1 MQNFS
6 ELNLNQSLMQSITR
20 MQFKI
25 PTPIQAQAIP
35 PALLGKDVLGT
46 AQTGTGKTLC
56 YGIACL
62 NKLLTDKSSGA
73 LIVCPTR
80 ELAVQV
86 GEVLTGL
93 IEPKMNIKSATLI
106 GGESMQKQLR
116 QLRKRPRLIIGTPG
130 RLNDH
135 LQRKSL
141 RLNETYFLVLDET
154 DRMLDMGFTPQIEQ
168 ILKYVPKRH
177 QTLLF
182 SATLPQNIIR
192 IAERYLNEPARI
204 RVGSTTTP
212 ITKIKQEIMQVSE
225 GDKYN
230 VLLNQLHSRKGSI
243 LLFVK
248 TKRNADKMVEKL
260 RKDGHSCDCMHGNLR
275 QSKRQRT
282 LIAFRSEKIRILVST
297 ELAARGLDVP
307 SIQHVINYHLPQVP
321 EDFIHRIGRTARA
334 GAEGC
339 ALTFITPNDRQMW
352 NEIQR
357 LINPNA
363 KQEFNTFKKS
373 KHRGRER
380 FSRFKQRGNS
390 ENKSFKENY
399 FEHSN
404 NDQSRGK
411 KKFGF
416 KSDRSGNDQSRGKKK
431 FGFKSDRSGN
441 DQSRGKKK
449 FGFKSDRS
457 GNDQSRGKKKFGF
470 KSDRSGNDQS
480 RGKKKFGFK
489 SDRSG
494 NDQSR
499 GKKKF
504 GFKSDRS
511 GNDQSRGK
519 KKFGFKSESF
529 NNKNE
534 KKSKNYFRFKNQSR
548 RSKNRAF

>member
-1 MQNFS
+1 METFT
-6 ELNLNQSLMQSITR
+6 ELNLNEYLMQSITR

-35 PALLGKDVLGT
+35 PALLGKDILGT

-62 NKLLTDKSSGA
+62 NKLLSDKGSGA

-86 GEVLTGL
+86 GEVLSGL
-93 IEPKMNIKSATLI
+93 IEPRMNIKSATLI
-106 GGESMQKQLR
+106 GGESMQKQLK
-116 QLRKRPRLIIGTPG
+116 QLRRRPRLIIGTPG

-135 LQRKSL
+135 LKRKSL

-168 ILKYVPKRH
+168 ILKYIPKRH

-182 SATLPQNIIR
+182 SATLPNNIIR
-192 IAERYLNEPARI
+192 IAERYLNEPTRI

-212 ITKIKQEIMQVSE
+212 IAKIKQEVMQVSE
-225 GDKYN
+225 GDKYK

-248 TKRNADKMVEKL
+248 TKRNADKMVDRL
-260 RKDGHSCDCMHGNLR
+260 RHDGHSCDCMHGNLR
-275 QSKRQRT
+275 QSKRQKT
-282 LIAFRSEKIRILVST
+282 LIAFRAEKIRILVST

-363 KQEFNTFKKS
+363 KQEFKTIKKNY
-373 KHRGRER
+373 HRGKKT
-380 FSRFKQRGNS
+380 FSRFRQRGKS
-390 ENKSFKENY
+390 ENKNFKENY
-399 FEHSN
+399 FERFRN
-404 NDQSRGK
+404 NGQKGK

-416 KSDRSGNDQSRGKKK
+416 KSDRFNNDQPRGKKR
-431 FGFKSDRSGN
+431 FGFKSDRSKN
-441 DQSRGKKK
+441 RNRKK
-449 FGFKSDRS
+449 FKHSFKF
-457 GNDQSRGKKKFGF
+457 KKH
-470 KSDRSGNDQS
+470 
-480 RGKKKFGFK
+480 
-489 SDRSG
+489 
-494 NDQSR
+494 
-499 GKKKF
+499 
-504 GFKSDRS
+504 
-511 GNDQSRGK
+511 
-519 KKFGFKSESF
+519 
-529 NNKNE
+529 
-534 KKSKNYFRFKNQSR
+534 SR
-548 RSKNRAF
+548 RGKNRAF

>member
-1 MQNFS
+1 METFT
-6 ELNLNQSLMQSITR
+6 ELNLDQSLMQSITR

-35 PALLGKDVLGT
+35 PAILGKDILGT

-62 NKLLTDKSSGA
+62 NKLLNDKSSNA
-73 LIVCPTR
+73 LIICPTR

-86 GEVLTGL
+86 GEVLVGL
-93 IEPKMNIKSATLI
+93 IEPRMNIKSATLI
-106 GGESMQKQLR
+106 GGESMHKQLR

-135 LQRKSL
+135 LQRNSL
-141 RLNETYFLVLDET
+141 RLNQTYFLVLDET

-168 ILKYVPKRH
+168 ILKYVPQKH

-182 SATLPQNIIR
+182 SATLPPNILK
-192 IAERYLNEPARI
+192 IAERYLIEPVRI

-212 ITKIKQEIMQVSE
+212 ISKIKQEVIQVSE

-230 VLLNQLHSRKGSI
+230 QLLNQLHTRKGSI

-248 TKRNADKMVEKL
+248 TKRNADKMVDRL
-260 RKDGHSCDCMHGNLR
+260 RDDGHSCDCMHGNLR

-282 LIAFRSEKIRILVST
+282 LISFRSEKIRILVST

-363 KQEFNTFKKS
+363 KQEFNTFRKFKHKGRKK
-373 KHRGRER
+373 
-380 FSRFKQRGNS
+380 FSRFRQRGSN

-399 FEHSN
+399 FSQSN
-404 NDQSRGK
+404 NEQSRGK
-411 KKFGF
+411 KKFKFKTKGF
-416 KSDRSGNDQSRGKKK
+416 H
-431 FGFKSDRSGN
+431 
-441 DQSRGKKK
+441 
-449 FGFKSDRS
+449 
-457 GNDQSRGKKKFGF
+457 
-470 KSDRSGNDQS
+470 
-480 RGKKKFGFK
+480 
-489 SDRSG
+489 
-494 NDQSR
+494 
-499 GKKKF
+499 
-504 GFKSDRS
+504 
-511 GNDQSRGK
+511 
-519 KKFGFKSESF
+519 
-529 NNKNE
+529 NKN
-534 KKSKNYFRFKNQSR
+534 KKRPKPSFKFKKHGR
-548 RSKNRAF
+548 RGKNRAF

>member
-1 MQNFS
+1 MENFT
-6 ELNLNQSLMQSITR
+6 ELNLNESLMQSIAR

-35 PALLGKDVLGT
+35 PALLGKDILGT

-62 NKLLTDKSSGA
+62 NKLLSDKVSNA

-86 GEVLTGL
+86 GEVLEGL
-93 IEPKMNIKSATLI
+93 IEHKMNIRSATLI
-106 GGESMQKQLR
+106 GGESMQKQLK
-116 QLRKRPRLIIGTPG
+116 QLRRKPRLIIGTPG

-135 LQRKSL
+135 LQRNSL
-141 RLNETYFLVLDET
+141 RLNQTYFLVLDET
-154 DRMLDMGFTPQIEQ
+154 DRMLDMGFTPQIER

-182 SATLPQNIIR
+182 SATLPQNIIK
-192 IAERYLNEPARI
+192 IAERYLVEPVRI

-212 ITKIKQEIMQVSE
+212 ITKIKQEVMQVSE
-225 GDKYN
+225 GDKYK
-230 VLLNQLHSRKGSI
+230 VLLNQLHARKGSI

-248 TKRNADKMVEKL
+248 TKRNADKMVEHL
-260 RKDGHSCDCMHGNLR
+260 RRDGHSCDCMHGNLR

-363 KQEFNTFKKS
+363 KQEFNIFKKS
-373 KHRGRER
+373 NHRRKKR
-380 FSRFKQRGNS
+380 FSRFKRRGNS
-390 ENKSFKENY
+390 EGKSFKENY
-399 FEHSN
+399 FERSKN
-404 NDQSRGK
+404 YDNKRK
-411 KKFGF
+411 NKFSF
-416 KSDRSGNDQSRGKKK
+416 KSSNFNSDQPKK
-431 FGFKSDRSGN
+431 
-441 DQSRGKKK
+441 
-449 FGFKSDRS
+449 
-457 GNDQSRGKKKFGF
+457 
-470 KSDRSGNDQS
+470 
-480 RGKKKFGFK
+480 
-489 SDRSG
+489 
-494 NDQSR
+494 
-499 GKKKF
+499 
-504 GFKSDRS
+504 
-511 GNDQSRGK
+511 K
-519 KKFGFKSESF
+519 KKFGFKSENS
-529 NNKNE
+529 KNE
-534 KKSKNYFRFKNQSR
+534 NRKKYKHSFRFKKQRHSR
-548 RSKNRAF
+548 RGKNRAF

>member
-1 MQNFS
+1 
-6 ELNLNQSLMQSITR
+6 
-20 MQFKI
+20 
-25 PTPIQAQAIP
+25 
-35 PALLGKDVLGT
+35 VL
-46 AQTGTGKTLC
+46 
-56 YGIACL
+56 
-62 NKLLTDKSSGA
+62 
-73 LIVCPTR
+73 
-80 ELAVQV
+80 E
-86 GEVLTGL
+86 GL

-116 QLRKRPRLIIGTPG
+116 QLRRRPRLIIGTPG

-135 LQRKSL
+135 LQRNSL
-141 RLNETYFLVLDET
+141 RLNQTYFLVLDET
-154 DRMLDMGFTPQIEQ
+154 DRMLDMGFTPQIER

-192 IAERYLNEPARI
+192 IAEKYLNEPIRI

-212 ITKIKQEIMQVSE
+212 ITKIKQEVMQVSE

-248 TKRNADKMVEKL
+248 TKRNADKMVDRL
-260 RKDGHSCDCMHGNLR
+260 RGDGHSCDCMHGNLR

-282 LIAFRSEKIRILVST
+282 LIAFRAEKIRILVST

-363 KQEFNTFKKS
+363 KQEFNTSKKS
-373 KHRGRER
+373 NHRGKKR
-380 FSRFKQRGNS
+380 FSRFRQRGNS
-390 ENKSFKENY
+390 DNKSFKENY
-399 FEHSN
+399 FDRSKNYDQKEKKRFGFKPERFN
-404 NDQSRGK
+404 NDQPRGKKKFGFKPERFNNDQPRGK

-416 KSDRSGNDQSRGKKK
+416 KSDGSKNENRKK
-431 FGFKSDRSGN
+431 FKHS
-441 DQSRGKKK
+441 
-449 FGFKSDRS
+449 
-457 GNDQSRGKKKFGF
+457 
-470 KSDRSGNDQS
+470 
-480 RGKKKFGFK
+480 
-489 SDRSG
+489 
-494 NDQSR
+494 
-499 GKKKF
+499 
-504 GFKSDRS
+504 
-511 GNDQSRGK
+511 
-519 KKFGFKSESF
+519 
-529 NNKNE
+529 
-534 KKSKNYFRFKNQSR
+534 FRFKKQKHSR
-548 RSKNRAF
+548 RGRNRAF

>member
-1 MQNFS
+1 METFAD
-6 ELNLNQSLMQSITR
+6 LNLNPSLMQSITR

-25 PTPIQAQAIP
+25 PTPIQVKAIP
-35 PALLGKDVLGT
+35 PALLGKDILGT

-62 NKLLTDKSSGA
+62 NKLLSDKSSGA
-73 LIVCPTR
+73 LIICPTR

-86 GEVLTGL
+86 GEVLEGL

-106 GGESMQKQLR
+106 GGESMQKQLK
-116 QLRKRPRLIIGTPG
+116 QLRRRPRLIIGTPG

-192 IAERYLNEPARI
+192 ISERYLNEPIRI
-204 RVGSTTTP
+204 SVGSTTTP
-212 ITKIKQEIMQVSE
+212 ITKIKQEVMQVSE

-260 RKDGHSCDCMHGNLR
+260 RKDDHSCDCMHGNLR

-339 ALTFITPNDRQMW
+339 ALTFVTPNDRQMW

-363 KQEFNTFKKS
+363 KHDFKTFKKS
-373 KHRGRER
+373 NNRGKKR

-390 ENKSFKENY
+390 ENKPFKENY
-399 FEHSN
+399 FDRSK

-416 KSDRSGNDQSRGKKK
+416 KSDRFNNDESRGKKK
-431 FGFKSDRSGN
+431 FGFKSDRFNN
-441 DQSRGKKK
+441 DESRGKKK
-449 FGFKSDRS
+449 FGFKSDRFN
-457 GNDQSRGKKKFGF
+457 NDESRGKKKFGF
-470 KSDRSGNDQS
+470 KSDRFNNDES

-489 SDRSG
+489 SDRFN
-494 NDQSR
+494 NDESR

-504 GFKSDRS
+504 GFKSDRFN
-511 GNDQSRGK
+511 NDESRGK
-519 KKFGFKSESF
+519 KKFGFKS
-529 NNKNE
+529 KNC
-534 KKSKNYFRFKNQSR
+534 
-548 RSKNRAF
+548 